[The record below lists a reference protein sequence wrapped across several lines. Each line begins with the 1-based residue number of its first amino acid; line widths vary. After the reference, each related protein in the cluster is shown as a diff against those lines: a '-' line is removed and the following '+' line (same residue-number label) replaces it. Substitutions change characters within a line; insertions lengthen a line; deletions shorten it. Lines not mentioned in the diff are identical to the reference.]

1 MSRDKETCKSVFFPK
16 DTRSLLQ
23 QLLSF
28 IRFGSLTRPLPSKE
42 VAVPFSRYKAVNGS
56 RSLPDNQS
64 FHRVPPYEHKQDQK
78 DDPAYEVGEQIK
90 RDPPVFVADL
100 KRVGLIELDARAMG
114 RSYSHRF
121 WAFTCARNTAH

>member
-1 MSRDKETCKSVFFPK
+1 MRGGVSKAVWSFFEK
-16 DTRSLLQ
+16 
-23 QLLSF
+23 F

-42 VAVPFSRYKAVNGS
+42 VAVPFSGHKAVNRSG
-56 RSLPDNQS
+56 SLPDNQS
-64 FHRVPPYEHKQDQK
+64 FHCVPPYEHKQDEK

-100 KRVGLIELDARAMG
+100 ERVGLIELDARAMG

-121 WAFTCARNTAH
+121 WAFTCARNTAN